1 MSTKL
6 DRIEE
11 LADTNLDPDDKV
23 RLAARLLNDVGVSRD
38 TWRLFADELDD
49 TNHGEMMAWAAD
61 EPERS

>member
-1 MSTKL
+1 MRAKL
-6 DRIEE
+6 HRIEE

-38 TWRLFADELDD
+38 TWRLFADELGD
-49 TNHGEMMAWAAD
+49 TNHGELLAWAAD